1 MKMKGITLSALCLLV
16 LALAP
21 AARADA
27 IVMSTFDTDTEGW
40 SGVSLDASYNLTGTH
55 TVNWN
60 GSGGD
65 PGGHAWRLDP
75 QGGSRL
81 YFVAPAKFLGDLS
94 AAYGGTL
101 NYEVRHSGGT
111 LYNAADVILT
121 GGTSPLTLF
130 F

>member
-55 TVNWN
+55 AVNWN

-65 PGGHAWRLDP
+65 PGGHAWRLGP
-75 QGGSRL
+75 QGGSTL
-81 YFVAPAKFLGDLS
+81 YLRAAPQFPCGP
-94 AAYGGTL
+94 
-101 NYEVRHSGGT
+101 SGG
-111 LYNAADVILT
+111 YSRN
-121 GGTSPLTLF
+121 GHN
-130 F
+130 